1 MKLEEFRL
9 ESYDERMV
17 LVIALAYYQ
26 SRNPDMYPEA
36 VEAVAN
42 RLSATECQRGGCS
55 YCGGEGH
62 EEYEEEQV

>member
-1 MKLEEFRL
+1 
-9 ESYDERMV
+9 
-17 LVIALAYYQ
+17 
-26 SRNPDMYPEA
+26 MYPEA

-55 YCGGEGH
+55 YCGGESH